1 MRSNTLNSKIK
12 EIKAREVLDSRGNP
26 TVEVELKTELGSF
39 LALTPSGASK
49 GKYEAK
55 EVRDNENRYHGMGVL
70 EAVNNV
76 NNIIGPAIIGKDS
89 TQQEEIDNFINQLDG
104 TPDKSRLGVNA
115 ILPVSIAVCRA
126 GAAAKNIPLYKHIQE
141 FYKKRFSNQNKEE
154 PNLKIP
160 TPCFNIINGG
170 AHAGNFLD
178 FQEFMIVPQFEEFSK
193 NLQAAVEIYQELKVI
208 IKDYYGGLAINV
220 GDEGGFTPPIKI
232 PNEALD
238 LILRAVKNLNYQ
250 KEVKIILDV
259 AASQFFNQ
267 TSIANEE
274 MQGNKYKTKMG
285 VFTSDG
291 LLNYY
296 FDLIQNYPI
305 LGLEDPFGEDDFDGW
320 QQLNS
325 KVKSQSLSLL
335 IIGDDLLAT
344 NIERI
349 KITQEKGLC
358 NAAIIK
364 PNQIGTLTETIKAVD
379 LAKYYGW
386 KVVVSHRSGDTYDDF
401 IADLAVGVGADFIK
415 SGAPARGERVAKYNR
430 LLKIESYK

>member
-178 FQEFMIVPQFEEFSK
+178 FQEFMIVPQFEE
-193 NLQAAVEIYQELKVI
+193 
-208 IKDYYGGLAINV
+208 
-220 GDEGGFTPPIKI
+220 
-232 PNEALD
+232 
-238 LILRAVKNLNYQ
+238 
-250 KEVKIILDV
+250 
-259 AASQFFNQ
+259 
-267 TSIANEE
+267 
-274 MQGNKYKTKMG
+274 
-285 VFTSDG
+285 
-291 LLNYY
+291 
-296 FDLIQNYPI
+296 
-305 LGLEDPFGEDDFDGW
+305 
-320 QQLNS
+320 
-325 KVKSQSLSLL
+325 LS
-335 IIGDDLLAT
+335 
-344 NIERI
+344 
-349 KITQEKGLC
+349 
-358 NAAIIK
+358 
-364 PNQIGTLTETIKAVD
+364 
-379 LAKYYGW
+379 
-386 KVVVSHRSGDTYDDF
+386 
-401 IADLAVGVGADFIK
+401 
-415 SGAPARGERVAKYNR
+415 
-430 LLKIESYK
+430 